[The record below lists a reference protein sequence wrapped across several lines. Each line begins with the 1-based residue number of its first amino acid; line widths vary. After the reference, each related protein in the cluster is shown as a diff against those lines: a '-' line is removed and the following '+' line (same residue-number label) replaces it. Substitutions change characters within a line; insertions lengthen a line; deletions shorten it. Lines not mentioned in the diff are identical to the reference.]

1 MIFQR
6 LLEILSISASQLGK
20 VRIVWAVSSGLEV
33 LAIEN
38 HGEGASATLFHPGLS
53 D

>member
-6 LLEILSISASQLGK
+6 LLEILSISASQLDK

-38 HGEGASATLFHPGLS
+38 RGEGASATLFHPGLS